1 LVFKIKH
8 MKTTLLLLFVFLLK
22 DGFSQ
27 PFQIGHKTI
36 TFNDPGRT
44 GGFGSGGGAGR
55 QIQCE
60 IYYPSATAGNDVTIS
75 SGQFPFAVFGHGF
88 VMTWDSYQN
97 FIDQYVPQGYVLVF
111 PRTEGG
117 FSPVHQ
123 DFALDLLVVGTK
135 MEALHSDASS
145 FFYQAWNGRKA
156 VMGHSMGGGA
166 SFLAA
171 AQNTANFDILVGFA
185 PAETTPSAINVSSGI
200 SIPTLIFSGTEDAVT
215 APASNHKP
223 MYDSVTNVCKHFI
236 SIIGGGHCYF
246 ANSSTTC
253 DFGESASGGNITITR
268 PVQHDITFAALD
280 PYLKFYLMKDC
291 PSWPVFTTQRD
302 TDTRILSLTSCS
314 YSLPSNPTI
323 TQNGSVLSIPST
335 TLAISWYLNGVLLN
349 GEQSVTIDTQQYGN
363 GTYEIRVSDASGC
376 YGSASQLISNTP
388 AGLYE
393 GVELVFDIY
402 PNPTSGFITI
412 QTSNAEMQSFE
423 LLNLE
428 GRILQEFKIQLK
440 ASFSIENFESGTYF
454 IRLRD
459 SNQVKRLIKK

>member
-1 LVFKIKH
+1 
-8 MKTTLLLLFVFLLK
+8 MKTTLLLLFVFMLNY
-22 DGFSQ
+22 GFSQ

-97 FIDQYVPQGYVLVF
+97 FIDHYVPLGYVLVF

-123 DFALDLLVVGTK
+123 DFALDLLVAGTR
-135 MEALHSDASS
+135 MEALHSDVSS
-145 FFYQAWNGRKA
+145 FFYQAWNGKKA
-156 VMGHSMGGGA
+156 VMGHSMGGGS

-185 PAETTPSAINVSSGI
+185 PAETTPSAIDVSSTI
-200 SIPTLIFSGTEDAVT
+200 SIPTLVFSGTEDAVT
-215 APASNHKP
+215 TPVSNHKP
-223 MYDSVTNVCKHFI
+223 MYDSVSNVCKHFI
-236 SIIGGGHCYF
+236 SITGGAHCYF

-253 DFGESASGGNITITR
+253 DFGESASGGNISITR
-268 PVQHDITFAALD
+268 PVQHDITFDALD

-291 PSWPVFTTQRD
+291 LSWPVFTTQRD
-302 TDTRILSLTSCS
+302 TDTRIQSLSSCS

-335 TLAISWYLNGVLLN
+335 ALTISWYLNGVVLN
-349 GEQSVTIDTQQYGN
+349 GEQSNSIDTQQYGN
-363 GTYEIRVSDASGC
+363 GTYEVRVSDASVC
-376 YGSASQLISNTP
+376 YGSTSQVITNGTN
-388 AGLYE
+388 GLNE
-393 GVELVFDIY
+393 SVETLFTVY
-402 PNPTSGFITI
+402 PNPTNGLVTI
-412 QTSNAEMQSFE
+412 QTTSLNPQAFE
-423 LLNLE
+423 LSDIG
-428 GRILQEFKIQLK
+428 GRIINRFEVQLK
-440 ASFSIENFESGTYF
+440 SQISIENLKSGTYF
-454 IRLRD
+454 IRSVD
-459 SNQVKRLIKK
+459 SNQLFRIIKN

>member
-1 LVFKIKH
+1 
-8 MKTTLLLLFVFLLK
+8 MKTTLLLLLFVFLLN

-36 TFNDPGRT
+36 TFNDPSRT

-60 IYYPSATAGNDVTIS
+60 IYYPSTTAGNDVTIS

-97 FIDQYVPQGYVLVF
+97 FIDHYVPLGYVLVF

-123 DFALDLLVVGTK
+123 DFALDLLVAGTK

-145 FFYQAWNGRKA
+145 FFYQAWNGKKA
-156 VMGHSMGGGA
+156 VMGHSMGGGS

-185 PAETTPSAINVSSGI
+185 PAETTPSAINVSSAI

-223 MYDSVTNVCKHFI
+223 MYDSVANACKHFV

-253 DFGESASGGNITITR
+253 DFGESASGGNISITR
-268 PVQHDITFAALD
+268 PVQHDITFDALD

-291 PSWPVFTTQRD
+291 PSWPVFITQRD
-302 TDTRILSLTSCS
+302 TDTRIQSLSSCS
-314 YSLPSNPTI
+314 YSLPANPAI

-335 TLAISWYLNGVLLN
+335 TLVISWYLNGVLLN

-363 GTYEIRVSDASGC
+363 GTYEVHVSDASGC
-376 YGSASQLISNTP
+376 YGSANQLISNTTT
-388 AGLYE
+388 GLKE
-393 GVELVFDIY
+393 GMELVFNVY
-402 PNPTSGFITI
+402 PNPTNGFITI
-412 QTSNAEMQSFE
+412 QTSSAEIQSFE
-423 LLNLE
+423 LVNPE
-428 GRILQEFKIQLK
+428 GRVLQELKIQLK
-440 ASFSIENFESGTYF
+440 ANFSLEHFESGIYF
-454 IRLRD
+454 IRLSD
-459 SNQVKRLIKK
+459 SNQIKRLIKK